1 MQFEGIVDLGWDFS
15 ICSPLSHLPD
25 NQVLYTTSTT
35 SSDARGL
42 LMNFFFYNSQ
52 TVRNVPYINFLGSCL
67 LKRPAETGLNQ
78 TTGKC
83 AIRAIKM
90 HQDLICQDP
99 KEYLLTPLNRLER
112 WYVTIAPIGRWWTP
126 IENSTTNKISL
137 VPGNLSHIYFT
148 PTSFQ
153 SVLKF
158 VPDTRTFFHLLS
170 SILKKALTSQSCN
183 I

>member
-1 MQFEGIVDLGWDFS
+1 M
-15 ICSPLSHLPD
+15 SH
-25 NQVLYTTSTT
+25 TSTF
-35 SSDARGL
+35 SAAA
-42 LMNFFFYNSQ
+42 
-52 TVRNVPYINFLGSCL
+52 

-112 WYVTIAPIGRWWTP
+112 WYVTIAPIGRWWIP

>member
-52 TVRNVPYINFLGSCL
+52 TVRNVPYINSAAA

-148 PTSFQ
+148 PFQ

-170 SILKKALTSQSCN
+170 SILKKALRSQSCN